1 MAINKAEFI
10 TVAEMAKM
18 LGVTRAAINKQIS
31 EKKIPAEKVGRNYLI
46 PKTALPAGLEERIRT
61 EQKKATDT
69 VIKKSHHHDLDFE
82 KELWAAADKLRG
94 NIDVSEY
101 KNIVLGLLFLKY
113 ISDAFYKRRE
123 ELAGFTRDSKNEDF
137 YVKDDKAR
145 AQVLETKDFYKS
157 VGVFYVPEKS
167 RWEYLQ
173 TKTMQSDIGQALDK
187 AMDLIEEDNRAELE
201 GVLPK
206 IYTRTTLDHAVIGE
220 LVNIFSR
227 ISFNHDFD
235 REKDIL
241 GRIYEYFLGQFASS
255 EGKRGGEFF
264 TARSIVNLLVEILE
278 PYENARV
285 LDPAC
290 GSGGMFVSMGEYLRK
305 HGQDPSKLAVN
316 GQESNQTTLRLAKM
330 NLAIRGLSGKIE
342 LGNSY
347 YQDKF
352 PHLQADFVIANPPFN
367 AEWEPSKL
375 ADNDPRMTLGAPP
388 GSNANFMWIQHFAH
402 HLAPNG
408 QAGFVMPNG
417 ALAVSGREGDLRQ
430 KLIEA
435 DLVDAI
441 ITCPSK
447 LFYNVTLPVSLWFLS
462 KNKSGDR
469 FRSRSGEILF
479 VDARDTFEQI
489 SRKQVVFNPTQI
501 QKIANTVRAWRGE
514 KRYGE
519 YKDVPGFCKSV
530 DVNRVKKN
538 HYILSPEKYVDSV
551 VIQGD
556 GISFKNDLENTSKF
570 LKQQTIKYKEFDHKI
585 STSLNEFYPSSDWN
599 NINYSSTSVLES
611 LASKI
616 FDEWFNRYHIPGRK
630 KLKLVE
636 QDDKLIPEEWGVKKL
651 DEVVDISI
659 GRTPPREQYEWFSRN
674 AEDIKWIS
682 IKDLGTSGAFI
693 LDTEER
699 LTRAA
704 VQKFNISIIPKNTV
718 IVSFKL
724 TVGRVAITTENMLSN
739 EAIAHLKTKKQPH
752 IPFQYLYLLMKK
764 YNYASLA
771 STSSIANA
779 VNSKTIKNIEIAIPD
794 PQTLSLFEKI
804 MTPIFEKIYALQT
817 EERELKKLRN
827 QLSVN

>member
-1 MAINKAEFI
+1 MSINKSQFI

-31 EKKIPAEKVGRNYLI
+31 EGKIPGEKVGRNYLI
-46 PKTALPAGLEERIRT
+46 PKTALPADLQERIRKG
-61 EQKKATDT
+61 QKEATKT
-69 VIKKSHHHDLDFE
+69 VLEKSHHHDLDFE

-123 ELAGFTRDSKNEDF
+123 ELESFTRDPKNEDF

-145 AQVLETKDFYKS
+145 AQILETKDFYKS

-206 IYTRTTLDHAVIGE
+206 IYTRTTLDHSVIGE

-227 ISFNHDFD
+227 ISFDHDFD

-264 TARSIVNLLVEILE
+264 TPRSIVKLLVEILE

-290 GSGGMFVSMGEYLRK
+290 GSGGMFVAMGEYLRN
-305 HGQDPSKLAVN
+305 HGQDPSKLAIN

-342 LGNSY
+342 LGNTY

-375 ADNDPRMTLGAPP
+375 ADSDPRITLGTPP
-388 GSNANFMWIQHFAH
+388 SSNANFMWVQHFAH

-408 QAGFVMPNG
+408 YAGFVMPNG
-417 ALAVSGREGDLRQ
+417 ALAVGGKEGDLRQ
-430 KLIEA
+430 KLIEE
-435 DLVDAI
+435 DLVEVI
-441 ITCPSK
+441 ISCPSK
-447 LFYNVTLPVSLWFLS
+447 LFYNVSLPVSLWFLT

-469 FRSRSGEILF
+469 FRNRAGETLF
-479 VDARDTFEQI
+479 IDARDTFEQI
-489 SRKQVVFNPTQI
+489 SRKQVVFNPEHI
-501 QKIANTVRAWRGE
+501 EKIANTVRAWRGE
-514 KRYGE
+514 GNVGQ
-519 YKDVPGFCKSV
+519 YKDVQGFCKSV
-530 DVNRVKKN
+530 SAEKIGKN
-538 HYILSPEKYVDSV
+538 GFVLNPDQYVGTSLSREDTLSMEDELNLVSNF
-551 VIQGD
+551 
-556 GISFKNDLENTSKF
+556 FKNETQKNRDLDN
-570 LKQQTIKYKEFDHKI
+570 KI
-585 STSLNEFYPSSDWN
+585 SKSLNEFYPQ
-599 NINYSSTSVLES
+599 I
-611 LASKI
+611 K
-616 FDEWFNRYHIPGRK
+616 
-630 KLKLVE
+630 
-636 QDDKLIPEEWGVKKL
+636 WG
-651 DEVVDISI
+651 DISI
-659 GRTPPREQYEWFSRN
+659 SSSDILEQLSYKLFSEWFLKFKFPGN
-674 AEDIKWIS
+674 ENTKQFEHENGNIPEGWS
-682 IKDLGTSGAFI
+682 IHP
-693 LDTEER
+693 LD
-699 LTRAA
+699 
-704 VQKFNISIIPKNTV
+704 
-718 IVSFKL
+718 
-724 TVGRVAITTENMLSN
+724 
-739 EAIAHLKTKKQPH
+739 
-752 IPFQYLYLLMKK
+752 
-764 YNYASLA
+764 
-771 STSSIANA
+771 
-779 VNSKTIKNIEIAIPD
+779 EIADFLNGVAAQKYPPIEGEPALPVIKIREMNSGID
-794 PQTLSLFEKI
+794 ANTDRANTRIDNKYIVKNGDVLFSWSGSLELMIWSGGLGILNQHLFKVTSENYPNWFYYHWIKKHLQGFRTIASGKATTMGHIQRHHITGASVLVPSADVMEKAQALFA
-804 MTPIFEKIYALQT
+804 PIFEKITLLSLEKQM
-817 EERELKKLRN
+817 LKESRD
-827 QLSVN
+827 QLLTKIV